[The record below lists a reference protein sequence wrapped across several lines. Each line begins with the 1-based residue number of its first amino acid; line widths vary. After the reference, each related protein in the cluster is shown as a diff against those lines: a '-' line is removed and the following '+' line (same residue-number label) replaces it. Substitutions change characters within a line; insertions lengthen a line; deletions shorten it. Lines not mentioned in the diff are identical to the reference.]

1 MKRAPNRGTVIVPIT
16 LLVSALFLGACGS
29 DEPAGPSGGTTTATA
44 TATAAANVPG
54 VTATEV
60 VIGTHIA
67 LSGPQA
73 FASQYGAGMKAYY
86 DYVNSQGG
94 VNGRK
99 IVFEQKDD
107 TYAPTTARIVTQ
119 ELVEQRKVF
128 AIVGGIGTPG
138 HLAVVDYLNEQKV
151 PDLFV
156 LSNAAVFNNPSKYP
170 YTFSVVPGGFA
181 EAKAAAQYSNSNFAS
196 AKAGVLYQNDDFGKE
211 YLRGFKETFK
221 GTIVGERS
229 YESTEQDTSSQ
240 TASLLSADAD
250 LLVLACLPVQ
260 CASAVRAARGAGS
273 NAQLILAAPNAGG
286 TIFQLVGGPQNLEG
300 ALVASFGKP
309 DSQTDDPAVQKHIEI
324 MKPSGVAPSMNT
336 IYGQII
342 AELFV
347 DTLKRAGQNPTRAS
361 LLEAAES
368 INNFKSDLALSTGS
382 TSKTDHYVWSGLQ
395 FLQVKSGK
403 WTPVGSVVLLK

>member
-1 MKRAPNRGTVIVPIT
+1 MNRVPRWWTALGSIVLLSLPL
-16 LLVSALFLGACGS
+16 LLVACGAE
-29 DEPAGPSGGTTTATA
+29 DEPEPASGGQS
-44 TATAAANVPG
+44 TAAASTATVVTPG

-60 VIGTHIA
+60 VIGTHVA

-73 FASQYGAGMKAYY
+73 FAGQYTAGMKAYY
-86 DYVNSQGG
+86 DFINAQGG

-107 TYAPTTARIVTQ
+107 TYAPATARIVTQ

-128 AIVGGIGTPG
+128 AIVGGVGTPG
-138 HLAVVDYLNEQKV
+138 HLAVVEYLNEQKV

-156 LSNAAVFNNPSKYP
+156 LSNASVFNNPSKYP

-181 EAKAAAQYSNSNFAS
+181 EAKAAAQYVNSNLS
-196 AKAGVLYQNDDFGKE
+196 TAKAGVLYQNDDFGKE
-211 YLRGFKETFK
+211 YLRGFKEAFK
-221 GTIVGERS
+221 GTLVGEKS

-240 TASLLSADAD
+240 TSSLQSANAD

-260 CASAVRAARGAGS
+260 CASAVRTARAAGS
-273 NAQLILAAPNAGG
+273 KAQLILAAPNAGA
-286 TIFQLVGGPQNLEG
+286 TIFQLVGGAQNLDG

-309 DSQTDDPAVQKHIEI
+309 DTQTDDAAVQKHLDM
-324 MKPSGVAPSMNT
+324 MKAAGVPASMNT

-347 DTLKRAGQNPTRAS
+347 DVLKRAGQNPTRAS
-361 LLEAAES
+361 LLQAAES

-395 FLQVKSGK
+395 FLQVKGGK
-403 WTPVGSVVLLK
+403 WTPVGSVYQVK